1 MRGWKTVERTIPG
14 PVLIDLA
21 VSRVTDLGF
30 AVHARQPGHVVLHR
44 AGTQK
49 TARGERFPL
58 ELTIAEAE
66 DGLFL
71 RLRYDT
77 FVLFDTGD
85 LERLADDLAD
95 AMAGAAT

>member
-1 MRGWKTVERTIPG
+1 MDGWKTVERAVPG
-14 PVLIDLA
+14 PVLIDTA
-21 VSRVTDLGF
+21 VARATELGF

-44 AGTQK
+44 DGTQL
-49 TARGERFPL
+49 TTRGDRFPL

-85 LERLADDLAD
+85 LERLADDLA
-95 AMAGAAT
+95 AATAGAAT